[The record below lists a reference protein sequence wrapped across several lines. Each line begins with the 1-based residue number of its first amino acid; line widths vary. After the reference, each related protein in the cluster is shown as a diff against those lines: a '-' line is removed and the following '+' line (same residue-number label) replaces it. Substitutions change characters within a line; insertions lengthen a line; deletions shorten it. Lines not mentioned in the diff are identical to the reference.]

1 MNRRR
6 DIEVFSLSFLD
17 CICCGFGA
25 IILLLVL
32 SKIAEPVIV
41 EKTETDLQELIER
54 GSDALGAVRAAVD
67 AAVAQGAAMT
77 PVHDLR
83 HSSAVLRPAQVLAIG
98 ANYAAHAS
106 ELKLR
111 SETAMTIFSLWPN
124 SLTGHGQ
131 TTAWAGDV
139 ATQVDY
145 EAELGVII
153 GTPAKDVS
161 VADALDHVWGY
172 TVVNDITARDIQ
184 FSEAQWSRCKS
195 FDGFTPTGPVVV
207 TADEIADP
215 QDLWLTTNL
224 DGHILQ
230 DASTNEMVRSV
241 AEIIS
246 YLSKTATLPPGWA
259 SPTRCPSTSTA
270 TGTSAVR
277 FQTTTS
283 FPRGTT
289 SGRAWSECGAT
300 KVVAIASIPHMSTGP
315 PFERLY
321 AVDPEG
327 VEQMIPSHGT
337 LPRSSPPTA
346 HSSSIIRPSTPDV
359 TTRSFTAT

>member
-1 MNRRR
+1 MRFAHLRADGQSIPR
-6 DIEVFSLSFLD
+6 LALVSGESARFLD
-17 CICCGFGA
+17 EVMPDA
-25 IILLLVL
+25 
-32 SKIAEPVIV
+32 PR
-41 EKTETDLQELIER
+41 DLQELIER
-54 GSDALGAVRAAVD
+54 GPAALESVREIAARTGDDDGLVPI
-67 AAVAQGAAMT
+67 A
-77 PVHDLR
+77 DLR
-83 HSSAVLRPAQVLAIG
+83 HSSAVLRPPQVLAIG

-131 TTAWAGDV
+131 TTTWPGDLS
-139 ATQVDY
+139 TQVDY

-153 GTPAKDVS
+153 GRAARNVS
-161 VADALDHVWGY
+161 VRDALDHVWGY

-230 DASTNEMVRSV
+230 DASTNEMVRGV

-246 YLSKTATLPPGWA
+246 YLSKSATIPPGTLISTG
-259 SPTRCPSTSTA
+259 SPGGAGYSRSPQ
-270 TGTSAVR
+270 V
-277 FQTTTS
+277 FLHD
-283 FPRGTT
+283 
-289 SGRAWSECGAT
+289 GAT
-300 KVVAIASIPHMSTGP
+300 VTVSIGGIGSLTTHCRVV
-315 PFERLY
+315 
-321 AVDPEG
+321 
-327 VEQMIPSHGT
+327 
-337 LPRSSPPTA
+337 
-346 HSSSIIRPSTPDV
+346 
-359 TTRSFTAT
+359 